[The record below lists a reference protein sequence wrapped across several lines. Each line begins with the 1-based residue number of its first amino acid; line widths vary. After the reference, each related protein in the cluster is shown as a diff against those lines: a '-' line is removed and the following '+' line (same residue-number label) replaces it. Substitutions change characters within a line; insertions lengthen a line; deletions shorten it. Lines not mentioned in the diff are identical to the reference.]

1 MLLTTTASNGSIP
14 QELDMLRTET
24 HQLIIQ
30 LLDQEYRKAKFL
42 RLYQKEVEE
51 AKKDLLTS

>member
-1 MLLTTTASNGSIP
+1 
-14 QELDMLRTET
+14 MLRTET

-51 AKKDLLTS
+51 AKKDFIQHLKTLGTAK